1 MPSLEASFRI
11 VRDLTLDL
19 LYFPIW
25 WYSTGLMER
34 VNGAGELISSASR
47 SLQIGVWIRNIFVPM
62 YGAYDWQSRIIS
74 VFMRTVQIIGRTI
87 ALFFWVVIAFV
98 LFALYV
104 FGPIALVLFFAYHA
118 FLSGQAS
125 YYGA

>member
-1 MPSLEASFRI
+1 MASLEASFRI

-34 VNGAGELISSASR
+34 VNGTGDLITGTAR
-47 SLQIGVWIRNIFVPM
+47 SLQIGVWVRNIFVPM

-74 VFMRTVQIIGRTI
+74 VFMRSVQIVGRTI
-87 ALFFWVVIAFV
+87 ALFFWIVIALA

-104 FGPIALVLFFAYHA
+104 FGPIVIVLFFAYHA
-118 FLSGQAS
+118 FLSGQTS

>member
-1 MPSLEASFRI
+1 MASLEASFRI

-34 VNGAGELISSASR
+34 VNGTSNLIAGTAR
-47 SLQIGVWIRNIFVPM
+47 SLQIGVWIKNIFVPM

-74 VFMRTVQIIGRTI
+74 VFMRSVQIVGRTI
-87 ALFFWVVIAFV
+87 ALFVWMIIAV
-98 LFALYV
+98 TLFALYV
-104 FGPIALVLFFAYHA
+104 FGPIAIVLFFAYHA
-118 FLSGQAS
+118 FLSGQTS

>member
-1 MPSLEASFRI
+1 MPSIEASFRI

-34 VNGAGELISSASR
+34 VNGAGELITGASR
-47 SLQIGVWIRNIFVPM
+47 SLQIGLWIRNIFVPM
-62 YGAYDWQSRIIS
+62 YGAYDWQSRLIS
-74 VFMRTVQIIGRTI
+74 VFMRCVQIVARVI
-87 ALFFWVVIAFV
+87 ALVFWVLVAFAF
-98 LFALYV
+98 FALYV
-104 FGPIALVLFFAYHA
+104 FGPIMLILLFAYHA

>member
-1 MPSLEASFRI
+1 MRLRDAHLLYFPCMASLEASFRI

-34 VNGAGELISSASR
+34 VSGVGDLVSGAMK
-47 SLQIGVWIRNIFVPM
+47 SLQIGLWIRNIFVPM

-74 VFMRTVQIIGRTI
+74 VFMRCVQIVGRLI
-87 ALFFWVVIAFV
+87 AIV
-98 LFALYV
+98 
-104 FGPIALVLFFAYHA
+104 
-118 FLSGQAS
+118 
-125 YYGA
+125 

>member
-1 MPSLEASFRI
+1 MASFEATFRI

-34 VNGAGELISSASR
+34 VSGAADLISGASR
-47 SLQIGVWIRNIFVPM
+47 SLQIGLWMRNIFVPM
-62 YGAYDWQSRIIS
+62 YGAYDWQSRLIS
-74 VFMRTVQIIGRTI
+74 IFMRSAQIVGRSI
-87 ALFFWVVIAFV
+87 ALVFWVLIAFV

-104 FGPIALVLFFAYHA
+104 FGPIALVLLFAYHA

>member
-1 MPSLEASFRI
+1 MPSIEASFRI

-34 VNGAGELISSASR
+34 VNGAADLITGASR
-47 SLQIGVWIRNIFVPM
+47 SLQIGLWIRNIFVPM

-74 VFMRTVQIIGRTI
+74 VFMRTVQIIGRVI
-87 ALFFWVVIAFV
+87 ALVFWIVFAFV

-104 FGPIALVLFFAYHA
+104 FGPLALVLLFLYHA
-118 FLSGQAS
+118 FLSGGAS